1 MLAMSLSQIASDVDG
16 QLVGDASFTRVC
28 IDTRALQKGDLFIA
42 INGETFDANQFVTQ
56 AVELGAAGVVSSRKP
71 QSDIPTLLVSDP
83 RFVLGVIAKRNRRQ
97 LSGPLIGLT
106 GSTGKTS
113 CKDMLA
119 SILAEKSNVL
129 ATKGNFNN
137 EVGVP
142 LTLLAMNSEHQAAV
156 IEMGACRE
164 GDIRYL
170 CQFAEPTIAVV
181 TNAMH
186 AHIESFGD
194 IETVASTKG
203 EIFES
208 LADDGV
214 MVVNLD
220 DRFASQW
227 LAKAGSK
234 KTMTFSES
242 THSADVFAESVCIN
256 ADSNLEFVMCAA
268 GSKERIE
275 LSLLGRHNVSNA
287 LAAAAA
293 AIAAGASLQQV
304 KKGLAKVRPT
314 TGRLQS
320 LYSPCGRRV
329 IDDTYN
335 ANPGSVKAAID
346 VLVECSTA
354 TPASALST
362 CLILGTM
369 AELGDQ
375 TALYHQEVAVYAKE
389 QGVQKILAVGKYAA
403 EIMMAF
409 AGEGEGFD
417 QMDDLLSALD
427 KQLQA
432 DIVLVKGSR
441 SGHMERVVEALMDN
455 TDFVNKNLGEH

>member
-1 MLAMSLSQIASDVDG
+1 
-16 QLVGDASFTRVC
+16 
-28 IDTRALQKGDLFIA
+28 
-42 INGETFDANQFVTQ
+42 
-56 AVELGAAGVVSSRKP
+56 
-71 QSDIPTLLVSDP
+71 
-83 RFVLGVIAKRNRRQ
+83 
-97 LSGPLIGLT
+97 
-106 GSTGKTS
+106 
-113 CKDMLA
+113 
-119 SILAEKSNVL
+119 
-129 ATKGNFNN
+129 
-137 EVGVP
+137 
-142 LTLLAMNSEHQAAV
+142 
-156 IEMGACRE
+156 
-164 GDIRYL
+164 
-170 CQFAEPTIAVV
+170 
-181 TNAMH
+181 
-186 AHIESFGD
+186 
-194 IETVASTKG
+194 
-203 EIFES
+203 
-208 LADDGV
+208 
-214 MVVNLD
+214 
-220 DRFASQW
+220 
-227 LAKAGSK
+227 
-234 KTMTFSES
+234 MTFSES

>member
-234 KTMTFSES
+234 K
-242 THSADVFAESVCIN
+242 
-256 ADSNLEFVMCAA
+256 
-268 GSKERIE
+268 
-275 LSLLGRHNVSNA
+275 
-287 LAAAAA
+287 
-293 AIAAGASLQQV
+293 Q
-304 KKGLAKVRPT
+304 
-314 TGRLQS
+314 
-320 LYSPCGRRV
+320 
-329 IDDTYN
+329 
-335 ANPGSVKAAID
+335 
-346 VLVECSTA
+346 
-354 TPASALST
+354 
-362 CLILGTM
+362 
-369 AELGDQ
+369 
-375 TALYHQEVAVYAKE
+375 
-389 QGVQKILAVGKYAA
+389 
-403 EIMMAF
+403 
-409 AGEGEGFD
+409 
-417 QMDDLLSALD
+417 
-427 KQLQA
+427 
-432 DIVLVKGSR
+432 
-441 SGHMERVVEALMDN
+441 
-455 TDFVNKNLGEH
+455 